1 MRNDFRFIDN
11 VEVNSEGVV
20 RIDGEVVEQYYNEPY
35 YMVSIKGKQ
44 ERVHRLVAK
53 AFPEICGELKKYY
66 CVHHRNRNQLDN
78 RAENLICLSPS
89 QHKKLHQDSD
99 GVSIGIVVYNIKG
112 ELVGMYSSICEAAD
126 KLNVCA
132 SHLNRVVNGKRDTIG
147 GYVAFK
153 ENVCQ
158 NDVESRLSKI
168 RQNPII
174 MGRYC
179 KVEIA
184 K

>member
-1 MRNDFRFIDN
+1 M
-11 VEVNSEGVV
+11 
-20 RIDGEVVEQYYNEPY
+20 
-35 YMVSIKGKQ
+35 
-44 ERVHRLVAK
+44 
-53 AFPEICGELKKYY
+53 
-66 CVHHRNRNQLDN
+66 
-78 RAENLICLSPS
+78 
-89 QHKKLHQDSD
+89 HQDAD

-168 RQNPII
+168 KQNPII